1 MSVVPGV
8 DFFSS
13 PDLWIAFLTLFAL
26 ELVLGIDNIVFISI
40 LTNRL
45 PESQQKRAR
54 MVGLTLALVM
64 RILLLFVASWIV
76 GLTDPWFSIGS
87 AEVLEFS
94 GRDLILIVGGLFLI
108 YKAVRRSTTSSRARR
123 STTAPV
129 AGSRPPSRR

>member
-1 MSVVPGV
+1 V
-8 DFFSS
+8 DVFSS

-45 PESQQKRAR
+45 PEHQRRNAR
-54 MVGLTLALVM
+54 LLGLTLALVM

-76 GLTDPWFSIGS
+76 GLTEPWFSIGS
-87 AEVLEFS
+87 AEALEFS

-108 YKAVRRSTTSSRARR
+108 
-123 STTAPV
+123 
-129 AGSRPPSRR
+129 